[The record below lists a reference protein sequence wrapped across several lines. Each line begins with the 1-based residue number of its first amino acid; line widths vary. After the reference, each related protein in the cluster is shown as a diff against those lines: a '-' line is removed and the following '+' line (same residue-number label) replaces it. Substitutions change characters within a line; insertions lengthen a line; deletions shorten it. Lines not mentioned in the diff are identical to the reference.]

1 MKITF
6 ELQGNTL
13 EYENDDV
20 SDSSEMGH
28 AFGDGEEGHE
38 YCYATTWQ
46 DFIGTAFHLIQQT
59 GGILKLN
66 SVYIHAA
73 NFSDTN
79 GSSVT
84 EETIV
89 LLDNGETLPLSEL
102 LVVSNKSDAAST
114 NQEDLY

>member
-13 EYENDDV
+13 EYENDAVTDL
-20 SDSSEMGH
+20 SEMGH
-28 AFGDGEEGHE
+28 AFGDGEDGHE

-46 DFIGTAFHLIQQT
+46 DFIGTAFHLMQQT

-66 SVYIHAA
+66 GVSIHAA

-84 EETIV
+84 KETIV
-89 LLDNGETLPLSEL
+89 ASENDKTLALSKI
-102 LVVSNKSDAAST
+102 LVVGNESDCSI
-114 NQEDLY
+114 N

>member
-13 EYENDDV
+13 EYENDAVTDA
-20 SDSSEMGH
+20 SDMGH

-59 GGILKLN
+59 GGILILN
-66 SVYIHAA
+66 GVSIHAA

-79 GSSVT
+79 GISVT
-84 EETIV
+84 KESIV
-89 LLDNGETLPLSEL
+89 ALGNGETLPLSQI
-102 LVVSNKSDAAST
+102 LVVSHESDCSI
-114 NQEDLY
+114 N

>member
-1 MKITF
+1 MKISF

-13 EYENDDV
+13 EYENDAV
-20 SDSSEMGH
+20 SESSEIGH
-28 AFGDGEEGHE
+28 AFGDGEDGHE

-66 SVYIHAA
+66 GVNIHAA

-84 EETIV
+84 KETIV
-89 LLDNGETLPLSEL
+89 ALDNGETIVLSQI
-102 LVVSNKSDAAST
+102 LVLSNESDC
-114 NQEDLY
+114 NIN

>member
-1 MKITF
+1 LKITF

-13 EYENDDV
+13 EYVNDAV
-20 SDSSEMGH
+20 SETSEMGH
-28 AFGDGEEGHE
+28 AFGDGEDGHE

-59 GGILKLN
+59 GGMLILN
-66 SVYIHAA
+66 GVSIHAA

-84 EETIV
+84 KETIV
-89 LLDNGETLPLSEL
+89 ALNNGETLALSEI
-102 LVVSNKSDAAST
+102 LVDSNKSDC
-114 NQEDLY
+114 NIN

>member
-13 EYENDDV
+13 EYENDAV

-28 AFGDGEEGHE
+28 AFGDGEVGHE

-59 GGILKLN
+59 GGVLILNGLR
-66 SVYIHAA
+66 IHAT
-73 NFSDTN
+73 NLKDTN
-79 GSSVT
+79 GSSMT
-84 EETIV
+84 KETIV
-89 LLDNGETLPLSEL
+89 ALDSGETLALSKM
-102 LVVSNKSDAAST
+102 LVANNEIDCSIN
-114 NQEDLY
+114 

>member
-1 MKITF
+1 LKITF

-46 DFIGTAFHLIQQT
+46 EFIGTAFHLIQQT
-59 GGILKLN
+59 GGILILN
-66 SVYIHAA
+66 GLRIHA
-73 NFSDTN
+73 SDLKDTN
-79 GSSVT
+79 GNSIT
-84 EETIV
+84 KETIV
-89 LLDNGETLPLSEL
+89 ALDNGETLALSKI
-102 LVVSNKSDAAST
+102 LVAGNESNR
-114 NQEDLY
+114 NIN